1 MIQSMTAYAR
11 SETQIEGET
20 LVWELRSVNHRY
32 LDLALRLPEELRSLE
47 PDLRTLARERLTRG
61 KVECTLSF
69 KAGASAV
76 SALVLNRPL
85 VKAII
90 DATHELEAAM
100 NNAARI
106 SPMDILRW
114 PGVASEPARDLG
126 PVIEAAKAGFEKA
139 LEELVQM
146 RSREGERL
154 RATLLGR
161 LQGIRETVAR
171 IRSHHPQ
178 VLEALREKVLSRLRE
193 LQVQPDTSRLEQELV
208 FLAQKMDI
216 AEELDRLDSH
226 CREMADVLERS
237 EAVGRRLDFLLQE
250 FNREAN
256 TLASKASDVETTQAA
271 VDLKVLIEQM
281 REQVQNIE

>member
-1 MIQSMTAYAR
+1 MIQSMTAYAT
-11 SETQIEGET
+11 SETQSEGET

-32 LDLALRLPEELRSLE
+32 LDLSFRLPDEFRGLE
-47 PDLRTLARERLTRG
+47 PGLRGLTREQLARG
-61 KVECTLSF
+61 KVECTLSSRGNGP
-69 KAGASAV
+69 AIST
-76 SALVLNRPL
+76 LELNKPL
-85 VKAII
+85 IKAII
-90 DATHELEAAM
+90 EATHELEAAM

-114 PGVASEPARDLG
+114 PGVASEPGRDPG
-126 PVIEAAKAGFEKA
+126 PVIQAAEQGFKTALKA
-139 LEELVQM
+139 LARM

-154 RATLLGR
+154 QALLRQR
-161 LQGIRETVAR
+161 LEGVREIVAR
-171 IRSHHPQ
+171 VRSHQPDI
-178 VLEALREKVLSRLRE
+178 LAALREKVLTRLRE
-193 LQVQPDTSRLEQELV
+193 LQVQPDTNRLEQELV

-226 CREMADVLERS
+226 CLEMADILERP

-250 FNREAN
+250 LNREAN
-256 TLASKASDVETTQAA
+256 TLGSKAADVETTQAA